1 MSGGDSRHIHEDV
14 GTDTNQGSRRSPIQS
29 LIETVSGDSFKAWYR
44 EREHARN
51 IREGVPYFNGPAS
64 IKAPRRHSP
73 SSLLQCKRKTAYK
86 QLNAPEESRD
96 PEGIFWIGSQFETEI
111 AVPYLQDVV
120 NKENLYVTNSVWVD
134 FTVETD
140 VGDLRIRGETDPVIV
155 DVDANPLLLTEIKT
169 KRSVE
174 SVDSPSKH
182 HKAQAHAYLKGLSE
196 KYSQDVTDALILYGS
211 RTTLEV
217 CAFHVEF
224 DPAFWRDEVT
234 DWAAEHSEYRLRK
247 VLPPSNPEY
256 NWECGFCS
264 YRERCGKGESGYAD
278 IPERGF
284 LPRVADYPREKVVE
298 YLEATEGERLTP
310 ILATE
315 YPQLAE
321 EYDVCSWRCDGCT
334 STFSWDTVD
343 VGASTPVCPACADEG
358 KLAELSVENPV
369 EAHSTDDGTT
379 RLVSGGE

>member
-1 MSGGDSRHIHEDV
+1 
-14 GTDTNQGSRRSPIQS
+14 
-29 LIETVSGDSFKAWYR
+29 
-44 EREHARN
+44 
-51 IREGVPYFNGPAS
+51 
-64 IKAPRRHSP
+64 
-73 SSLLQCKRKTAYK
+73 
-86 QLNAPEESRD
+86 LNAPEESQN
-96 PEGIFWIGSQFETEI
+96 PEGIFWIGSQFETKI

-120 NKENLYVTNSVWVD
+120 TSEELYVRNSIWVD

-155 DVDANPLLLTEIKT
+155 DADANPLLLTEIKT

-196 KYSQDVTDALILYGS
+196 KYNRSITDALILYGS

-217 CAFHVEF
+217 RAFHIEF
-224 DPAFWRDEVT
+224 DPVFWRDEVA
-234 DWAAEHSEYRLRK
+234 DWAAEHSEYRLRE
-247 VLPPSNPEY
+247 VLPPGNPEY

-264 YRERCGKGESGYAD
+264 YRERCGKGDSGYSD

-284 LPRVADYPREKVVE
+284 LPGVADYPREKVVE
-298 YLEATEGERLTP
+298 YLETTEGARLTP

-315 YPQLAE
+315 YPQLTE
-321 EYDVCSWRCDGCT
+321 KYDVCSWRCDECT

-358 KLAELSVENPV
+358 KLAELAVENPV
-369 EAHSTDDGTT
+369 EAHSADGGTT